1 MAQDPSGNVGHDTS
15 SDPLGNSNFD
25 FNTFNLQQALAH
37 QLQGLAES
45 SNQNSNV
52 RGIDNMKPL
61 QGSDFLKGNSSMSPD
76 ALSAFVA
83 NNITSQDLM
92 AGQIP
97 NGHGANNDNQQNRN
111 FPGDFNLQIGD
122 GQQINNMDILSPE
135 YWAAFEQNNQYQPM
149 DLGNANAMNGQQ
161 NQQNTNNFMNQ
172 GQGAQ
177 ADLPHDAQRLFRQ
190 LQAGLK
196 ANLQGQ
202 APEWTDNGRNGPYMN
217 GPDQSREPQRGR
229 QPSAAS
235 ARNIPNQ
242 QTLAQCLLPSFSPLD
257 KGVNNFDFDF
267 SRLDMAGHRVANPI
281 GDRNLASA
289 SATATAAVM
298 NMDMNYGN
306 SNGVN
311 GINPSFVDPSA
322 TFNPSMMNTSVF
334 SHLRDQQS
342 GFAHAGNLDHS
353 VGTPRTSSMLSTRS
367 PSIGSGKDVEMQTP
381 SSLPS
386 AEGNRNAGG
395 QAVTHAAVNPA
406 QLQRP
411 RSPSATRAGNSKS
424 STRRS
429 TSNTRP
435 RIGSGDGIGPARRP
449 SFNSHTVA
457 RTSAMQGSY
466 PHPHQPPTTAP
477 ALGGGRPQHKR
488 SSSSTNQIQTLA
500 SGVNTLG
507 IEKDAEWRHLA
518 GMGAIPLTSPKST
531 YAATFNAS
539 DGGLSHSPVS
549 TDSPTS
555 TILKSPAS
563 GKPRTL
569 STTEASSGRPNLRR
583 KSSTSRTRR
592 DTRNVIAVKKED
604 LFDADD
610 SALMDANDIAVSD
623 GEHEETIEYV
633 PS

>member
-1 MAQDPSGNVGHDTS
+1 MSQDPSGNLAQDTS
-15 SDPLGNSNFD
+15 SDPLGHSNFD
-25 FNTFNLQQALAH
+25 FNTFNLQQALAQ

-45 SNQNSNV
+45 SNQSSNV
-52 RGIDNMKPL
+52 RGMDNMKPH
-61 QGSDFLKGNSSMSPD
+61 QGSNVAKGSSSMSPD

-111 FPGDFNLQIGD
+111 FPGDFNLQFGD
-122 GQQINNMDILSPE
+122 GQQMNNMDILSPE
-135 YWAAFEQNNQYQPM
+135 YWAAFEQNTHYQPM
-149 DLGNANAMNGQQ
+149 DMGNGNAMNGQP
-161 NQQNTNNFMNQ
+161 NQQNANNFMNQ

-177 ADLPHDAQRLFRQ
+177 ADLPHDAQRLFQQ

-196 ANLQGQ
+196 ANLQGP
-202 APEWTDNGRNGPYMN
+202 APAWADNGRNGQGMN
-217 GPDQSREPQRGR
+217 GPEHSREPQRGR

-306 SNGVN
+306 SNGIN

-322 TFNPSMMNTSVF
+322 TFNPAMMNTSVF
-334 SHLRDQQS
+334 SHLKDQQS

-367 PSIGSGKDVEMQTP
+367 SSIGSGKDVEMQTP
-381 SSLPS
+381 SSLPP

-406 QLQRP
+406 HLQRP

-424 STRRS
+424 SARRS

-466 PHPHQPPTTAP
+466 PHPHQPPATAP
-477 ALGGGRPQHKR
+477 TVGGGRPQHKR

-518 GMGAIPLTSPKST
+518 GMGAIPLTSPKSA

-555 TILKSPAS
+555 TVLRSPAS

-569 STTEASSGRPNLRR
+569 STTEASSGRPNIRR

-592 DTRNVIAVKKED
+592 DTRTVIAVKKED
-604 LFDADD
+604 IFDADD

-623 GEHEETIEYV
+623 GEHEETIE
-633 PS
+633 